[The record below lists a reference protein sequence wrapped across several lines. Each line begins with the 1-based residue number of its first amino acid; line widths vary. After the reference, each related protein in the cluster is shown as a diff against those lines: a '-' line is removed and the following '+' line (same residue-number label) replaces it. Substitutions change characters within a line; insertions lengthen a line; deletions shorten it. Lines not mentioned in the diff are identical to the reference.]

1 MLKVNVNVNGNG
13 KVVYGENQFRKVVS
27 QFSNDPYKRDEIFT
41 KVVTAGYAKIDNV
54 EMEMIQR

>member
-1 MLKVNVNVNGNG
+1 MLKVNVNE

-41 KVVTAGYAKIDNV
+41 KVLNAGYAKIDNV